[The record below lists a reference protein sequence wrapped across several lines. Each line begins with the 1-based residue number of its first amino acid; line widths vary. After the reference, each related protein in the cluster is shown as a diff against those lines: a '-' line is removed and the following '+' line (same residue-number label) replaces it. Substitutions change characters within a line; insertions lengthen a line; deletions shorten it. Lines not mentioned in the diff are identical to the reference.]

1 MPTIVEATVDRV
13 RRRLGMMGD
22 IKAQYDCI
30 AAFSETDFTEDLKRI
45 EIPVFRGDITNIPG
59 KSLSVETVTYAPGAV
74 SGSHRHAKSA
84 YIYAYVLEGAI
95 RSQVE
100 GEPARIFHAGES
112 WVEAPGAHHVV
123 GENASK
129 TAPAKLLAVFVV
141 DTTDTALT
149 TPDR

>member
-1 MPTIVEATVDRV
+1 MKKTIGFV
-13 RRRLGMMGD
+13 
-22 IKAQYDCI
+22 I
-30 AAFSETDFTEDLKRI
+30 AASLLASAAHSQATIGYEHAGPPGVTMQ
-45 EIPVFRGDITNIPG
+45 PGFRGDITNIPG

-123 GENASK
+123 GEDTSK